1 MADNWPKRVNR
12 SASSEGGGGS
22 GPPRVYPVRTPDK
35 HVTRRV
41 KTEEEKRR
49 MPGTDKQDAS
59 RPAGLPTVSLGPAP
73 SQQPSTASQR
83 AAAQRA
89 AAEAQRSAASSQQSP
104 QPRSNSSSQQRARVS
119 PIPVP
124 GGQRSSA
131 SSQQVPQPRSS
142 RSSQQVP
149 VGENTEVPG
158 PVGER
163 TEVPRPVT
171 PRSPDDLEY
180 PAQQDPS
187 LAETQDMDPVEV
199 EKPPVNAGNEAR
211 ISFGQAAVNLKL
223 VTASQIQ
230 ECVNVQRALLAKG
243 QRVPLL
249 GQILVQRGYLDKPGV
264 EKIKSYQQM
273 YQMQDKIEG
282 YQLREKLGQGAMGT
296 VYKAKQVRMDR
307 FVAIKVLQPELAAN
321 ATIKQRFL
329 QEARASARL
338 NHPNVI
344 TGIDAGEVDG
354 LCYFAMEYVEGKT
367 LQQLVK
373 ERGAMDERQALE
385 AVLQVAKALEHA
397 EKLSLVHRDVKP
409 DNIMITRDRQVKL
422 LDLGLAKV
430 RAAEDIGSAK
440 GMAVGTP
447 NYISPEQAMGRQDI
461 DTRSDIYSLGVT
473 LYFLLTARVPFEG
486 PPEVVMYRHIHEPPP
501 HPRNFRP
508 DLQETTSTLL
518 YNMMAKRPEDRPASA
533 AQLVSDLEHLL
544 RTGKLPGFFD
554 GPAPQGGLKVKRD
567 SNIIVNQ
574 KRAPRLKG
582 YGAPNTAPPPT
593 RQQPAPQPPT
603 PGQQQQ
609 PGGPRMP
616 RKRKKRFG
624 GSW

>member
-1 MADNWPKRVNR
+1 MADNGPRQLNR
-12 SASSEGGGGS
+12 AASSDGGGGS
-22 GPPRVYPVRTPDK
+22 RPPRPYPVRTPDQP
-35 HVTRRV
+35 VTRRV
-41 KTEEEKRR
+41 KSGEPSRN
-49 MPGTDKQDAS
+49 MPGTDKHNTGDS
-59 RPAGLPTVSLGPAP
+59 GTTGLPQSSTHQRPT
-73 SQQPSTASQR
+73 TASQR
-83 AAAQRA
+83 AAAQRELA
-89 AAEAQRSAASSQQSP
+89 NQSPPARSA
-104 QPRSNSSSQQRARVS
+104 
-119 PIPVP
+119 
-124 GGQRSSA
+124 
-131 SSQQVPQPRSS
+131 
-142 RSSQQVP
+142 RSSQQMP
-149 VGENTEVPG
+149 IGENTEVPG

-163 TEVPRPVT
+163 TEVPHAVRPK
-171 PRSPDDLEY
+171 SPDELEY
-180 PAQQDPS
+180 RAQQDPS

-199 EKPPVNAGNEAR
+199 EKPPMNTGNEAR

-223 VTASQIQ
+223 VQASQIQ

-249 GQILVQRGYLDKPGV
+249 GQILLQRGYLDKPGV

-282 YQLREKLGQGAMGT
+282 YQLQEKLGQGAMGT

-321 ATIKQRFL
+321 TTIKQRFL

-373 ERGAMDERQALE
+373 ERGAMDEHQALE
-385 AVLQVAKALEHA
+385 AILQVAKALEHA

-501 HPRNFRP
+501 HPKNFRP
-508 DLQETTSTLL
+508 DVQDSTCTLVFT
-518 YNMMAKRPEDRPASA
+518 MMAKRPEDRPASA
-533 AQLVSDLEHLL
+533 AQLVSDMEHLL

-554 GPAPQGGLKVKRD
+554 GPAPAGGLKVKRD
-567 SNIIVNQ
+567 SNIIVNS

-593 RQQPAPQPPT
+593 RQQPGTGAPPPPPP
-603 PGQQQQ
+603 PGQQQ
-609 PGGPRMP
+609 PGAPGSPRLP

>member
-1 MADNWPKRVNR
+1 MSEDRPGHLKR
-12 SASSEGGGGS
+12 SSTSEGGGGS
-22 GPPRVYPVRTPDK
+22 GPPRVYPVRTPEK

-41 KTEEEKRR
+41 NPDGDKRQL
-49 MPGTDKQDAS
+49 PGTDRQVPS
-59 RPAGLPTVSLGPAP
+59 NQAG
-73 SQQPSTASQR
+73 
-83 AAAQRA
+83 
-89 AAEAQRSAASSQQSP
+89 SA
-104 QPRSNSSSQQRARVS
+104 SSSQ
-119 PIPVP
+119 
-124 GGQRSSA
+124 GT
-131 SSQQVPQPRSS
+131 PRSA

-163 TEVPRPVT
+163 TEVPKSA
-171 PRSPDDLEY
+171 SPEQLEFR
-180 PAQQDPS
+180 AEHDPS
-187 LAETQDMDPVEV
+187 LAETQDMDPIEV
-199 EKPPVNAGNEAR
+199 EKPPAPAGSEAR

-223 VTASQIQ
+223 VTPSQIQ

-264 EKIKSYQQM
+264 EKIKGYQQM

-282 YQLREKLGQGAMGT
+282 YQLQEKLGQGAMGT
-296 VYKAKQVRMDR
+296 VYKARQVRMDR
-307 FVAIKVLQPELAAN
+307 WVAIKVLQPELAAN
-321 ATIKQRFL
+321 STIKQRFL

-344 TGIDAGEVDG
+344 TGIDAGEVEG

-385 AVLQVAKALEHA
+385 AILQVAKALEHA

-473 LYFLLTARVPFEG
+473 LYFLLTSRVPFEG

-501 HPRNFRP
+501 HPKNFRP
-508 DLQETTSTLL
+508 DLQDNTCTLV
-518 YNMMAKRPEDRPASA
+518 YSMMAKRPEDRPASA
-533 AQLVSDLEHLL
+533 SQLVSDMEHLL

-554 GPAPQGGLKVKRD
+554 GPPPSGGLKVKRD
-567 SNIIVNQ
+567 SNVIVNQ
-574 KRAPRLKG
+574 RRAPRLKG
-582 YGAPNTAPPPT
+582 YGAPGTQPPAP
-593 RQQPAPQPPT
+593 RQPGPAPQE
-603 PGQQQQ
+603 
-609 PGGPRMP
+609 GPRLP

>member
-1 MADNWPKRVNR
+1 
-12 SASSEGGGGS
+12 
-22 GPPRVYPVRTPDK
+22 VYPVKRPDS

-41 KTEEEKRR
+41 QPKEDSRR
-49 MPGTDKQDAS
+49 MPGTDKQKGEEAPQ
-59 RPAGLPTVSLGPAP
+59 PAIPTVSLGPPP
-73 SQQPSTASQR
+73 SQQRPT
-83 AAAQRA
+83 
-89 AAEAQRSAASSQQSP
+89 
-104 QPRSNSSSQQRARVS
+104 QPPARVS
-119 PIPVP
+119 PLPPRQPGTPPPQPPVSRAAQLAQQ
-124 GGQRSSA
+124 QRSSA
-131 SSQQVPQPRSS
+131 SSQQTPRSS
-142 RSSQQVP
+142 ASSQQTPRSSASSQQTPRSSASSQQTPRSNASGPPP
-149 VGENTEVPG
+149 VGEQTEVPQA
-158 PVGER
+158 PVSR
-163 TEVPRPVT
+163 RPQEV
-171 PRSPDDLEY
+171 EY
-180 PAQQDPS
+180 RAAPDPS

-199 EKPPVNAGNEAR
+199 EKPPEPVGGQAR

-223 VTASQIQ
+223 VTPAQIQ

-249 GQILVQRGYLDKPGV
+249 GQILVQRGYLDKVGV

-273 YQMQDKIEG
+273 YQLQDKIAG
-282 YQLREKLGQGAMGT
+282 YQLAEKLGQGAMGT

-321 ATIKQRFL
+321 ATIKLRFL

-373 ERGAMDERQALE
+373 ERGAMDERQALD
-385 AVLQVAKALEHA
+385 AVLQVARALEHA

-422 LDLGLAKV
+422 LDLGLAKM
-430 RAAEDIGSAK
+430 RAAEDAGSAK

-473 LYFLLTARVPFEG
+473 LFFCLTARVPFEG

-501 HPRNFRP
+501 HPKNFRP
-508 DLQETTSTLL
+508 DLQESTTTLV
-518 YNMMAKRPEDRPASA
+518 YSMMAKRPEDRPASA
-533 AQLVSDLEHLL
+533 SQLVSDIEHLL

-554 GPAPQGGLKVKRD
+554 GPAPAGGLKVKRD
-567 SNIIVNQ
+567 SQMLVNQ

-582 YGAPNTAPPPT
+582 YGLPGTQPPAPAGPPP
-593 RQQPAPQPPT
+593 QPGAQPQPD
-603 PGQQQQ
+603 
-609 PGGPRMP
+609 GPARMP

>member
-1 MADNWPKRVNR
+1 M
-12 SASSEGGGGS
+12 
-22 GPPRVYPVRTPDK
+22 
-35 HVTRRV
+35 
-41 KTEEEKRR
+41 
-49 MPGTDKQDAS
+49 
-59 RPAGLPTVSLGPAP
+59 SLGPPPSNTPPPAP
-73 SQQPSTASQR
+73 KPRVSPLPPRPEQGTPSTRAAQIAAQQR
-83 AAAQRA
+83 AAA
-89 AAEAQRSAASSQQSP
+89 AQRSAASSQNPAAQPNARSAQSS
-104 QPRSNSSSQQRARVS
+104 QNAAAQRSSQSSQSAAAQQRARSAQSSQQR
-119 PIPVP
+119 P
-124 GGQRSSA
+124 G
-131 SSQQVPQPRSS
+131 QP
-142 RSSQQVP
+142 P
-149 VGENTEVPG
+149 VGEQ
-158 PVGER
+158 

-171 PRSPDDLEY
+171 PMSPEEMNFR
-180 PAQQDPS
+180 AQQDPS
-187 LAETQDMDPVEV
+187 LADTQDMDPVEI
-199 EKPPVNAGNEAR
+199 EKPPENVGNQAR

-223 VTASQIQ
+223 VTAAQIQ

-249 GQILVQRGYLDKPGV
+249 GQILAQRGYLDKPGV
-264 EKIKSYQQM
+264 EKIKSYQLM
-273 YQMQDKIEG
+273 YQMQDKIPG
-282 YQLREKLGQGAMGT
+282 YQLAEKLGQGAMGT

-321 ATIKQRFL
+321 STIKQRFL

-344 TGIDAGEVDG
+344 TGIDAGEIEG

-373 ERGAMDERQALE
+373 ERGAMDERQALD
-385 AVLQVAKALEHA
+385 AILQVAKALEHA

-430 RAAEDIGSAK
+430 RAAEDVGSTK

-473 LYFLLTARVPFEG
+473 LYFMLTAKVPFEG

-501 HPRNFRP
+501 HPKNFRP
-508 DLQETTSTLL
+508 DLQDSTATLIFT
-518 YNMMAKRPEDRPASA
+518 MMSKRPEDRPASA
-533 AQLVSDLEHLL
+533 GQLVSDIEHLMK
-544 RTGKLPGFFD
+544 TGKLPGFFD
-554 GPAPQGGLKVKRD
+554 GPPPPGGLKVKRD
-567 SNIIVNQ
+567 SGILVNQ

-582 YGAPNTAPPPT
+582 YGMPATQPPAPANPPPA
-593 RQQPAPQPPT
+593 AP
-603 PGQQQQ
+603 GGA
-609 PGGPRMP
+609 PGGPTRMP

>member
-1 MADNWPKRVNR
+1 MASNGPRHVNR
-12 SASSEGGGGS
+12 STSSEGGGGS
-22 GPPRVYPVRTPDK
+22 GPPRVYPVKRPDS

-41 KTEEEKRR
+41 EPKEDSRR
-49 MPGTDKQDAS
+49 MPGTDKQKGEEPPQPS
-59 RPAGLPTVSLGPAP
+59 IPTVSLGPPP
-73 SQQPSTASQR
+73 SNQKPTQPPARVSPVPPRQPGTPPPQPLSRAQQL
-83 AAAQRA
+83 AQQ
-89 AAEAQRSAASSQQSP
+89 QRSAASSQP
-104 QPRSNSSSQQRARVS
+104 A
-119 PIPVP
+119 
-124 GGQRSSA
+124 QRSSA
-131 SSQQVPQPRSS
+131 SSQQHPRSAA
-142 RSSQQVP
+142 SSQQP
-149 VGENTEVPG
+149 VGEQTEVPQA
-158 PVGER
+158 PVSR
-163 TEVPRPVT
+163 PPQEVQYR
-171 PRSPDDLEY
+171 
-180 PAQQDPS
+180 AAQDPS

-199 EKPPVNAGNEAR
+199 EKPPETVAGQAR

-223 VTASQIQ
+223 VTAAQIQ

-273 YQMQDKIEG
+273 YQLQDKIPG
-282 YQLREKLGQGAMGT
+282 YQLAEKLGQGAMGT

-321 ATIKQRFL
+321 VTIKQRFL

-373 ERGAMDERQALE
+373 ERGAMDERQALD
-385 AVLQVAKALEHA
+385 AILQVAKALEHA

-422 LDLGLAKV
+422 LDLGLAKM
-430 RAAEDIGSAK
+430 RAAEDSGSAK

-473 LYFLLTARVPFEG
+473 LYFCLTARVPFEG

-501 HPRNFRP
+501 HPKNFRP
-508 DLQETTSTLL
+508 DLQESTSTLV
-518 YNMMAKRPEDRPASA
+518 YSMMAKRPEDRPASA
-533 AQLVSDLEHLL
+533 SQLVSDIEHLM

-554 GPAPQGGLKVKRD
+554 GPAPAGGLKVKRD
-567 SNIIVNQ
+567 SQVLVNQ

-582 YGAPNTAPPPT
+582 YGMPGTQPPAPAGPPP
-593 RQQPAPQPPT
+593 QPGAQP
-603 PGQQQQ
+603 GGQ
-609 PGGPRMP
+609 PGGPSRLP

>member
-1 MADNWPKRVNR
+1 
-12 SASSEGGGGS
+12 
-22 GPPRVYPVRTPDK
+22 
-35 HVTRRV
+35 
-41 KTEEEKRR
+41 
-49 MPGTDKQDAS
+49 MPGTDKHDNDT
-59 RPAGLPTVSLGPAP
+59 PAPSIPTVSLGPP
-73 SQQPSTASQR
+73 GGSPQQQR
-83 AAAQRA
+83 PRVSPLPPRDQAGSAQGGQ
-89 AAEAQRSAASSQQSP
+89 QRSAQSSQQ
-104 QPRSNSSSQQRARVS
+104 RSAQSSQQRAR
-119 PIPVP
+119 
-124 GGQRSSA
+124 SA
-131 SSQQVPQPRSS
+131 QSSQQPVGEATEVPQP
-142 RSSQQVP
+142 
-149 VGENTEVPG
+149 T
-158 PVGER
+158 
-163 TEVPRPVT
+163 TLKRP
-171 PRSPDDLEY
+171 DEIEY
-180 PAQQDPS
+180 RAQQDPS

-199 EKPPVNAGNEAR
+199 EKPPENVGNIAR

-223 VTASQIQ
+223 VTPAQIQ

-249 GQILVQRGYLDKPGV
+249 GQILVQRGHLDKAGV

-273 YQMQDKIEG
+273 YQLQDKIEG
-282 YQLREKLGQGAMGT
+282 YKLAAKLGQGAMGT
-296 VYKAKQVRMDR
+296 VYKARQVRMDR
-307 FVAIKVLQPELAAN
+307 WVAIKVLQPELAAN
-321 ATIKQRFL
+321 STIKQRFL

-373 ERGAMDERQALE
+373 ERGAMDERQALD
-385 AVLQVAKALEHA
+385 AILQVAKALEHA

-430 RAAEDIGSAK
+430 RAAEDVGATK

-473 LYFLLTARVPFEG
+473 LYFCLTARVPFEG

-501 HPRNFRP
+501 HPKNFRP
-508 DLQETTSTLL
+508 DIQDSTATLI
-518 YNMMAKRPEDRPASA
+518 YSMMSKRPEDRPASA
-533 AQLVSDLEHLL
+533 SQLVSDMEHLL

-554 GPAPQGGLKVKRD
+554 GPAPAGGLKVKKD
-567 SNIIVNQ
+567 SKILVNQ

-582 YGAPNTAPPPT
+582 YGMPGTQPPAPANP
-593 RQQPAPQPPT
+593 QQPPQQAPS
-603 PGQQQQ
+603 QQ

>member
-1 MADNWPKRVNR
+1 MG
-12 SASSEGGGGS
+12 EG
-22 GPPRVYPVRTPDK
+22 
-35 HVTRRV
+35 
-41 KTEEEKRR
+41 TE
-49 MPGTDKQDAS
+49 
-59 RPAGLPTVSLGPAP
+59 
-73 SQQPSTASQR
+73 
-83 AAAQRA
+83 
-89 AAEAQRSAASSQQSP
+89 
-104 QPRSNSSSQQRARVS
+104 
-119 PIPVP
+119 
-124 GGQRSSA
+124 
-131 SSQQVPQPRSS
+131 
-142 RSSQQVP
+142 VP
-149 VGENTEVPG
+149 VGEATEVP
-158 PVGER
+158 PKFHAPKAPHE
-163 TEVPRPVT
+163 
-171 PRSPDDLEY
+171 LETR
-180 PAQQDPS
+180 AQQDPS

-199 EKPPVNAGNEAR
+199 EMPPTAAGSEAR

-223 VTASQIQ
+223 VTPPQIQ
-230 ECVNVQRALLAKG
+230 ECVNVQRALLQKG

-249 GQILVQRGYLDKPGV
+249 GQLLVQRGYLDKPGV
-264 EKIKSYQQM
+264 ERIKSYQQM
-273 YQMQDKIEG
+273 YQISDKIPG
-282 YQLREKLGQGAMGT
+282 YKLAEKLGQGAMGT
-296 VYKAKQVRMDR
+296 VYKARQVRMDR
-307 FVAIKVLQPELAAN
+307 WVAIKVLQPELAAN
-321 ATIKQRFL
+321 MTIKQRFL

-344 TGIDAGEVDG
+344 TGIDAGEVEG

-373 ERGAMDERQALE
+373 ERGAMDERQALD
-385 AVLQVAKALEHA
+385 AILQVAKALEHA

-473 LYFLLTARVPFEG
+473 LYFILTSRVPFEG

-501 HPRNFRP
+501 HPKNFRP
-508 DLQETTSTLL
+508 DLQESTSSLL

-533 AQLVSDLEHLL
+533 MQLVSDIEHLM

-554 GPAPQGGLKVKRD
+554 SPPPAGGLKVKRD
-567 SNIIVNQ
+567 SNVIVNS

-593 RQQPAPQPPT
+593 RQPQAPAPQAPAPGAQPPAA
-603 PGQQQQ
+603 PG
-609 PGGPRMP
+609 PGPARLP

>member
-1 MADNWPKRVNR
+1 M
-12 SASSEGGGGS
+12 
-22 GPPRVYPVRTPDK
+22 
-35 HVTRRV
+35 
-41 KTEEEKRR
+41 
-49 MPGTDKQDAS
+49 
-59 RPAGLPTVSLGPAP
+59 
-73 SQQPSTASQR
+73 
-83 AAAQRA
+83 
-89 AAEAQRSAASSQQSP
+89 
-104 QPRSNSSSQQRARVS
+104 
-119 PIPVP
+119 
-124 GGQRSSA
+124 
-131 SSQQVPQPRSS
+131 
-142 RSSQQVP
+142 
-149 VGENTEVPG
+149 
-158 PVGER
+158 
-163 TEVPRPVT
+163 
-171 PRSPDDLEY
+171 EY
-180 PAQQDPS
+180 RAQQDPS

-199 EKPPVNAGNEAR
+199 EKPPANTGNQAR

-223 VTASQIQ
+223 VKPSQIQ

-249 GQILVQRGYLDKPGV
+249 GQILLQRGYLDKPGV

-282 YQLREKLGQGAMGT
+282 YQLQEKLGQGAMGT

-344 TGIDAGEVDG
+344 TGIDAGEVEG

-385 AVLQVAKALEHA
+385 AILQVAKALEHA

-501 HPRNFRP
+501 HPKNFRP
-508 DLQETTSTLL
+508 DVQDTTATLI
-518 YNMMAKRPEDRPASA
+518 YTMMAKRPEDRPASA
-533 AQLVSDLEHLL
+533 AQLVSDMEHLL

-582 YGAPNTAPPPT
+582 YGTPNTAPPPT
-593 RQQPAPQPPT
+593 RQQPGPAKQPPAP

-609 PGGPRMP
+609 PGGQPRMP